1 MLYKVRDFVNANI
14 LKSIYYALFESHINY
29 ACIIWGQTISTIN
42 RLYILQKSFKKRKA
56 QCFSL
61 FHHSKIIKIADQ
73 VKIENC
79 LFMNKYPINKLPSI
93 FTTWFLFSSM
103 LRNYQRS
110 FASKENL
117 PILSVQTTSNGKN
130 PFVYM
135 VIKTGN
141 DIQKKMKGVML
152 NTFSLVKLKLLI
164 I

>member
-1 MLYKVRDFVNANI
+1 MLYKVRDFVHENI

-110 FASKENL
+110 FASKEK
-117 PILSVQTTSNGKN
+117 P
-130 PFVYM
+130 
-135 VIKTGN
+135 
-141 DIQKKMKGVML
+141 
-152 NTFSLVKLKLLI
+152 
-164 I
+164 